1 MKERCTPI
9 AIDVGKELQTTMYDW
24 NHDGK
29 IDLRDGFIQDEI
41 ESRNTGSGSGGGS
54 TGGGSGGSCIVILLI
69 PIIFLFLYAVV
80 NSAPSGVFSIIFFLF
95 ALAVILG
102 WMMS

>member
-1 MKERCTPI
+1 
-9 AIDVGKELQTTMYDW
+9 MYDW

-69 PIIFLFLYAVV
+69 PIILLFLYAVV
-80 NSAPSGVFSIIFFLF
+80 KGAPSGVFSIILFLF

>member
-1 MKERCTPI
+1 
-9 AIDVGKELQTTMYDW
+9 MYDW

-41 ESRNTGSGSGGGS
+41 ESRNTGSSSGGGS

-69 PIIFLFLYAVV
+69 PVILLFLYAVV

-95 ALAVILG
+95 ALAVLLG

>member
-1 MKERCTPI
+1 
-9 AIDVGKELQTTMYDW
+9 MYDW

-54 TGGGSGGSCIVILLI
+54 TGGGSGGGSGGSCIVILLI
-69 PIIFLFLYAVV
+69 PIILLFLYAVV

>member
-1 MKERCTPI
+1 
-9 AIDVGKELQTTMYDW
+9 MYDW

-41 ESRNTGSGSGGGS
+41 ESRNTGIGAGNGSTGGGSGGGS

-69 PIIFLFLYAVV
+69 PVILLFLYAVV

>member
-1 MKERCTPI
+1 MH
-9 AIDVGKELQTTMYDW
+9 DW

-54 TGGGSGGSCIVILLI
+54 TGGGSGGSCIAILLI
-69 PIIFLFLYAVV
+69 PIILLFLYAVV
-80 NSAPSGVFSIIFFLF
+80 NSAPSGVFSIFFFLF

-102 WMMS
+102 WMMN

>member
-1 MKERCTPI
+1 
-9 AIDVGKELQTTMYDW
+9 MYDW

-41 ESRNTGSGSGGGS
+41 ESRNTGTGAGNTGAGSGS
-54 TGGGSGGSCIVILLI
+54 TGGGSGGSCIIILLI
-69 PIIFLFLYAVV
+69 PIILLFLYAVV
-80 NSAPSGVFSIIFFLF
+80 KGAPSGVFSIILFLF

-102 WMMS
+102 WMMN